1 MNITNDKV
9 AETKFLQ
16 DKSSPQYVSE
26 NGFFPYINDSNAAS
40 PVLRLKI
47 QYFASDWLFIQSY
60 LINVDGTQ
68 YTITPDSVEQDN
80 GIING
85 ESMIWEWYDYVPSAD
100 DVAML
105 KAIANS
111 KSTIIRFI
119 GQQYHADQT
128 ITAAQKQAI
137 TNVLIEYDALQNG
150 IDASPAG
157 IATAAIQKSV
167 DGFNS
172 AASQGAQGQFNYIV
186 AHDYPNLLDTKLATQ
201 CAEGVSPATNKSW
214 DLLNASESYT
224 NSSDETASPYKG
236 LLTWTYTFTPAAI
249 KAETSLTLSGD
260 GKNFSPD
267 VQRFGNSSANFRGN
281 FYSVKMTEQE
291 KTYPGNKVWGK
302 PVTNTEYYII
312 NNGQAYM
319 SASFC

>member
-100 DVAML
+100 GVAML
-105 KAIANS
+105 KAIAN
-111 KSTIIRFI
+111 
-119 GQQYHADQT
+119 
-128 ITAAQKQAI
+128 
-137 TNVLIEYDALQNG
+137 
-150 IDASPAG
+150 
-157 IATAAIQKSV
+157 
-167 DGFNS
+167 
-172 AASQGAQGQFNYIV
+172 
-186 AHDYPNLLDTKLATQ
+186 
-201 CAEGVSPATNKSW
+201 
-214 DLLNASESYT
+214 
-224 NSSDETASPYKG
+224 
-236 LLTWTYTFTPAAI
+236 
-249 KAETSLTLSGD
+249 
-260 GKNFSPD
+260 
-267 VQRFGNSSANFRGN
+267 
-281 FYSVKMTEQE
+281 
-291 KTYPGNKVWGK
+291 
-302 PVTNTEYYII
+302 
-312 NNGQAYM
+312 
-319 SASFC
+319 